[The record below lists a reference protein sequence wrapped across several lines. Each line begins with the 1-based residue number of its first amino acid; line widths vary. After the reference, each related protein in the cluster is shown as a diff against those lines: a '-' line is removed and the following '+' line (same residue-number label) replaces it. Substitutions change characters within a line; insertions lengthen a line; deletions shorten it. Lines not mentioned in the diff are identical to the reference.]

1 MATHS
6 SIHPWRIPWTEKPG
20 RLHSLVRG
28 DVKVGHNLATET
40 PPTTAITEKRLTL
53 KNDTKLE
60 RSFILSN
67 IVDQDWLVDAG
78 RERKS
83 RHLSKTTYNFSITRR
98 SKIFQHVRWGKA
110 VILRKENEQ
119 FGRGSQRIRSL
130 KTISAVRL
138 LRSVP
143 FWNSLATKSPLQIN
157 G

>member
-6 SIHPWRIPWTEKPG
+6 SILSWRIPWTEKPG
-20 RLHSLVRG
+20 RLQSSPWGCKSRTQLSDWNTSNHSYHR
-28 DVKVGHNLATET
+28 
-40 PPTTAITEKRLTL
+40 KRLTL
-53 KNDTKLE
+53 KNDTKLA

-143 FWNSLATKSPLQIN
+143 FWNSLATKWPLQIN

>member
-28 DVKVGHNLATET
+28 DVRVGHNLATKT

-67 IVDQDWLVDAG
+67 IVDQD
-78 RERKS
+78 
-83 RHLSKTTYNFSITRR
+83 
-98 SKIFQHVRWGKA
+98 
-110 VILRKENEQ
+110 
-119 FGRGSQRIRSL
+119 
-130 KTISAVRL
+130 
-138 LRSVP
+138 
-143 FWNSLATKSPLQIN
+143 
-157 G
+157 